1 VRALPD
7 WSAVPSN
14 SEEDRLFLNR
24 RLAYFGL
31 VIFLISGG
39 FYAFNILLAWIFV
52 PEMRTPRH
60 LLHLG
65 VMFHLLATCIS
76 LGQWLACRRGR
87 RSSVELNL
95 IDVGGLLLS
104 MVMYAVMAST
114 GGGGLQQTLT
124 LLLITLAIVV
134 THAIIVPGTARR
146 TLWISYA
153 ACVPTIFGAWY
164 LAMNGPS
171 PAPWMPWMNILYSAM
186 WCVVTVALSTLA
198 SRIIYGLQQKVRE
211 ATQLGQYTLQEKI
224 GEGGMGMVYL
234 ARHALLRRPTAVKL
248 LPRARAGEQN
258 VRRFEREVQL
268 TSSLTHPNTI
278 AIYDYGHTP
287 DGVFYY
293 AMEHLEG
300 ITLEDLV
307 EHDGPQPAGRVV
319 HVLEQA
325 CSALAEAHGIGLIHR
340 DIKPANLML
349 CVRGGLRDQLKV
361 LDFGLVKE
369 IDRGDSPE
377 LSTAAV
383 LVGTPLYLAPEAITA
398 PDRIDARADLYAL
411 GCVAYYLLA
420 GVTVFEGATVLEVC
434 GKHLHAVP
442 EPPSTRSGRTIPPSL
457 EALVLRLLSKDPDER
472 PASAS
477 EILDLLRSLEGIEPW
492 KSADAK
498 RWWEERAPE
507 IRERVRASH
516 TQKKSSDPRTFTI
529 DLEHREARADSDT
542 HA

>member
-87 RSSVELNL
+87 RSSVELNR

-278 AIYDYGHTP
+278 AIYDYGRTP
-287 DGVFYY
+287 NGVFYY
-293 AMEHLEG
+293 AMELLDGLDLER
-300 ITLEDLV
+300 LV
-307 EHDGPQPAGRVV
+307 QSEGAQPASRVV
-319 HVLEQA
+319 AILRQSA
-325 CSALAEAHGIGLIHR
+325 WALAEAHEEGLIHR
-340 DIKPANLML
+340 DIKPANIIL
-349 CVRGGLRDQLKV
+349 CERGGRADFVKV
-361 LDFGLVKE
+361 VDFGLVKE
-369 IDRGDSPE
+369 TSAKASALSSGVQLVIGTPMYMSPE
-377 LSTAAV
+377 SIV
-383 LVGTPLYLAPEAITA
+383 TPDTV
-398 PDRIDARADLYAL
+398 DGRSDLYAL
-411 GCVAYYLLA
+411 GAVGYYLLT
-420 GVTVFEGATVLEVC
+420 GVAVFEGSTLLEIYAQ
-434 GKHLHAVP
+434 HLHGAVV
-442 EPPSTRSGRTIPPSL
+442 PPSERTTRTIPASL
-457 EALVLRLLSKDPDER
+457 EAIILACLEKDPDKR
-472 PASAS
+472 PSDATTLARAL
-477 EILDLLRSLEGIEPW
+477 EELDDVP
-492 KSADAK
+492 
-498 RWWEERAPE
+498 RW
-507 IRERVRASH
+507 SQH
-516 TQKKSSDPRTFTI
+516 
-529 DLEHREARADSDT
+529 EAREWWDGRGATMRAARQRVSPVAEGT
-542 HA
+542 VVGPALAVLENERS